1 MQEDLRGRLTWKAIL
16 GGMGSRV
23 QVRKNTVGGDGGMC
37 CHRGC
42 YCLALEV
49 STEKMKLNR

>member
-49 STEKMKLNR
+49 STEKMKVNR